1 MRLLKEIVGRSIILC
16 YREDPAQLVQ
26 SLEREGLNPIVQ
38 RQVHSPKTAGWTSNV
53 KTFMNH
59 HDAWQRCVDFPD
71 WTLICEA
78 DFVPCQGLGSLP
90 AFWPLDHSNAWGYLY
105 QGSPRLLSP
114 VGPERYLR
122 GHTAPL
128 VGYVINSAV
137 ARILNRFYDHEM
149 ETHDPTKY
157 WAFDSHLQWFAM
169 GQGAEA
175 YIPYTHYGEHGGRP
189 NPEHRLLGGLAR
201 AGAHRADNLTTPLA
215 FLPDYAEGS
224 IAKYRLE
231 RAKSRLMGFG
241 RLMMGRWISRT
252 NVYPITAADFARMNL
267 LGVRRLLAGGAL

>member
-1 MRLLKEIVGRSIILC
+1 MRPLRDVVGRSIILC
-16 YREDPAQLVQ
+16 YRENPAQLVQ
-26 SLEREGLNPIVQ
+26 SLERERLNPIVQ
-38 RQVHSPKTAGWTSNV
+38 RQVQSEEVAGWTNAA
-53 KTFMNH
+53 KTLVNH
-59 HDAWQRCVDFPD
+59 HEAWQKCVDFPD

-78 DFVPCQGLGSLP
+78 DFVPCKGLGFLP
-90 AFWPLDHSNAWGYLY
+90 SFWPLDRAKAWGYLY

-128 VGYVINSAV
+128 VSYVINSAV
-137 ARILNRFYDHEM
+137 AKILERFYRSEM

-157 WAFDSHLQWFAM
+157 WAFDAHLQWFAM
-169 GQGAEA
+169 GEGAEA

-189 NPEHRLLGGLAR
+189 NPEHRLLGRLAR
-201 AGAHRADNLTTPLA
+201 AGVHRADNLTTSLA
-215 FLPDYAEGS
+215 FLPEYAGGS
-224 IAKYRLE
+224 VAKYRLE

-252 NVYPITAADFARMNL
+252 NVYPISAADFVRMNL
-267 LGVRRLLAGGAL
+267 VGVRRLLAGDAL